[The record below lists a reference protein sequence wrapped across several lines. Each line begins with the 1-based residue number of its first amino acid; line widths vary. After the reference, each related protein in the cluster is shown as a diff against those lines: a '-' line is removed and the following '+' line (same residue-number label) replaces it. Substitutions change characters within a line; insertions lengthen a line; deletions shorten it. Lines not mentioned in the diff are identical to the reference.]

1 VKWQFVGFKNLNL
14 EALLKSLHIL
24 IRAKKIMKADKGC
37 LLGMPSNDLD
47 TDSGQKF
54 ESEVDSEKVVSASLP
69 SGSYD
74 GSQDRN
80 VVELFPMSALLLVL
94 EASSQT

>member
-1 VKWQFVGFKNLNL
+1 MKWQFVGFKNLNL

-24 IRAKKIMKADKGC
+24 IRARKIVKADKGC
-37 LLGMPSNDLD
+37 LLGMPS

-69 SGSYD
+69 SGSHD